1 MELAYTEIGVGEPLV
16 LIMGLG
22 APGTAWEPH
31 TAAWSRSFR
40 CLAADNR
47 GAGKSPAPPGPYTT
61 AAMADDYADLIK
73 GQELGPARVVGI
85 SMGGAIAQELALR
98 HPELVSR
105 LVLVASWARC
115 DPHTAEIFRTLP
127 LIWDR
132 QEVAT
137 ALLQWL
143 IWTPGWFAAHEDE
156 LLAER
161 TAPGRMSCSAFG
173 AHAAA
178 CVSHDAL
185 DRLGGIRAPTLVTA
199 GDADLFVP
207 PRLSRELAE
216 AVPGATL
223 EIFSGAGHTH
233 HWEQLDRF
241 NTIVEAWLLGEE
253 RPL

>member
-1 MELAYTEIGVGEPLV
+1 MELAYTESGLGAPVV

-22 APGTAWEPH
+22 ASGIAWEPH
-31 TAAWSRSFR
+31 TAAWSRHFR

-47 GAGKSPAPPGPYTT
+47 GAGDSPAPPGPYTT
-61 AAMADDYADLIK
+61 ARMADDYADLIE
-73 GQELGPARVVGI
+73 GLGLGPVRVVGI

-98 HPELVSR
+98 RPELVSR

-132 QEVAT
+132 PEAAT

-143 IWTPGWFAAHEDE
+143 IWTPGWFAAHRHE

-161 TAPGRMSCSAFG
+161 TAPDRMSCSAFG
-173 AHAAA
+173 AQAAA

-185 DRLGGIRAPTLVTA
+185 DRLGGIRVPTLVTA

-207 PRLSRELAE
+207 PRLSREIAE

-241 NTIVEAWLLGEE
+241 NTIVEEWL
-253 RPL
+253 R